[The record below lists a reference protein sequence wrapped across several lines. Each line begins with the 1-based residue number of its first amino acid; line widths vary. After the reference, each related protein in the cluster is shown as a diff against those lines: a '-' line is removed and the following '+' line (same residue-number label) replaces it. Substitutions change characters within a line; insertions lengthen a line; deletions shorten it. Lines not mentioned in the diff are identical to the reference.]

1 MQPHP
6 EYPSNHPLP
15 TRRSLR
21 TQAAAPTRRDL
32 HRSRRK
38 PRRGLPRPNRRTLR
52 TALVA
57 GIFLPGMLAPVV
69 LPAFALA
76 PSAPTLL
83 QADSEAQNFVA
94 NGGSAPV
101 VGRDEYTAQRSA
113 PSTGRIYDAEHLAQY
128 RSPSEAGWWRPVAGP
143 VTSVY
148 GPRRLI
154 CNGAG
159 CSSPFHEGVDFG
171 DACGTPI
178 RAAGDGVVSF
188 VGDAGAFGYRVIVD
202 HPDGARSFYGHG
214 QTNSAVVEV
223 GDTVSGG
230 DTLSLV
236 GKTGVVTGCHLDLKF
251 TVDGEN
257 VDPAEFLAARGVDAT
272 K

>member
-6 EYPSNHPLP
+6 DLPEIPPFP

-21 TQAAAPTRRDL
+21 AAAAAPTRRS
-32 HRSRRK
+32 SRA
-38 PRRGLPRPNRRTLR
+38 PRPKCRRLPRLNRRNLR

-76 PSAPTLL
+76 PAAPTLL
-83 QADSEAQNFVA
+83 QSEGEAQSFVA
-94 NGGSAPV
+94 SGSTAPTAS
-101 VGRDEYTAQRSA
+101 RDEYTAQLSA
-113 PSTGRIYDAEHLAQY
+113 PSTGRIYDADHLSQY
-128 RSPSEAGWWRPVAGP
+128 RGASEEGWWRPVAGP
-143 VTSVY
+143 VTSAY

-178 RAAGDGVVSF
+178 RAAADGVVSF
-188 VGDAGAFGYRVIVD
+188 VGNAGAFGYRVIVD
-202 HPDGARSFYGHG
+202 HPDGVRSFYGHG
-214 QTNSAVVEV
+214 TTGSAVVEV
-223 GDTVSGG
+223 GDQVEGG
-230 DTLSLV
+230 DTLQLV
-236 GKTGVVTGCHLDLKF
+236 GQTGVVTGCHLDLKF
-251 TVDGEN
+251 TVDDEN
-257 VDPAEFLAARGVDAT
+257 VDPAEFLAARGVDAR
-272 K
+272 KK